1 MSKVFIEEE
10 TLLGIGNAIREKNG
24 TTDLIATTD
33 MAQTIMDLPTG
44 GGGVG
49 ELAITNIRATNKTFD
64 LSNYINEDTDDFI
77 LGFCWGTSTTASSQT
92 KYVYQH
98 RRNTNNPPESSGACG
113 RVYSGVQSGGLYG
126 LITSA
131 PTDTAGAYN
140 FLYHAVDKNS
150 SSNPQWTYSNKKFS
164 ISNGNIQPSAVLI
177 YVKPKEQ

>member
-33 MAQTIMDLPTG
+33 MAQTIINLPTG
-44 GGGVG
+44 GGVG
-49 ELAITNIRATNKTFD
+49 QLAITSIRATNKTFD

-77 LGFCWGTSTTASSQT
+77 LGFCWGTSTTVSLQS
-92 KYVYQH
+92 KYVYRH
-98 RRNTNNPPESSGACG
+98 RANTNKPPESSGACG
-113 RVYSGVQSGGLYG
+113 KAYNSVASGGLYG
-126 LITSA
+126 FITTTH
-131 PTDTAGAYN
+131 TDTAGASN
-140 FLYHAVDKNS
+140 NLYHAVDKSS

>member
-33 MAQTIMDLPTG
+33 MAQTIINLPTG
-44 GGGVG
+44 GGGG
-49 ELAITNIRATNKTFD
+49 QLAITSIRATNKTFD

-77 LGFCWGTSTTASSQT
+77 LGFCWGTSTTASLQS
-92 KYVYQH
+92 KYVYRH
-98 RRNTNNPPESSGACG
+98 RANTNRPPESSGACG
-113 RVYSGVQSGGLYG
+113 KAYNNVASGGLYG
-126 LITSA
+126 FITTTH
-131 PTDTAGAYN
+131 TDTAGASN
-140 FLYHAVDKNS
+140 NLYHAVDKSS